1 MRPGGNARVLPGTG
15 ERRAK
20 RGARSGTSLRAAP
33 RGVFSISAQARAS
46 GQGKARRSRDRLHG
60 GILSSAASRGDFESP
75 AGTSRGATDAG
86 RDSSATRTSRAPR
99 GLGCSV
105 HRRAKARGAIV
116 RIAVT
121 DGASSLAHRPCSP
134 LFPDEPGTLETIR
147 CLARRFYSAEDSAD
161 TKHGRAPIPG
171 KTVALVFSRDETF
184 QSPSGGSRAPS
195 FASAVHTR
203 VTRRIQNGPNQAV
216 SDPSSRVPL
225 FAGLGTAS
233 ARVAP
238 GLPGAR
244 ASRPKAPDAC
254 ILGFHRPGHRLTSAL
269 TPLLPQCHRHES
281 DRPHRLPR
289 SGTYRAR
296 ASSRG
301 RRTRRAGHS
310 RTTNLC
316 PRCFALAC
324 AT

>member
-1 MRPGGNARVLPGTG
+1 M
-15 ERRAK
+15 
-20 RGARSGTSLRAAP
+20 
-33 RGVFSISAQARAS
+33 
-46 GQGKARRSRDRLHG
+46 
-60 GILSSAASRGDFESP
+60 
-75 AGTSRGATDAG
+75 
-86 RDSSATRTSRAPR
+86 
-99 GLGCSV
+99 
-105 HRRAKARGAIV
+105 
-116 RIAVT
+116 
-121 DGASSLAHRPCSP
+121 AHRPCSASSQTSQECLRNARDDS
-134 LFPDEPGTLETIR
+134 LFSRGDFIP
-147 CLARRFYSAEDSAD
+147 
-161 TKHGRAPIPG
+161 HGIPPIPSTERAPIPG
-171 KTVALVFSRDETF
+171 KGPSFFLATETF
-184 QSPSGGSRAPS
+184 QSPSGGSGAPS

-216 SDPSSRVPL
+216 SVPSTRVPL

-233 ARVAP
+233 TRVAP

>member
-1 MRPGGNARVLPGTG
+1 MYCTWYRHAFAFRCAR
-15 ERRAK
+15 
-20 RGARSGTSLRAAP
+20 
-33 RGVFSISAQARAS
+33 
-46 GQGKARRSRDRLHG
+46 
-60 GILSSAASRGDFESP
+60 
-75 AGTSRGATDAG
+75 
-86 RDSSATRTSRAPR
+86 
-99 GLGCSV
+99 
-105 HRRAKARGAIV
+105 
-116 RIAVT
+116 
-121 DGASSLAHRPCSP
+121 
-134 LFPDEPGTLETIR
+134 
-147 CLARRFYSAEDSAD
+147 
-161 TKHGRAPIPG
+161 
-171 KTVALVFSRDETF
+171 FSRRRKLYRA
-184 QSPSGGSRAPS
+184 GSRAPS

-254 ILGFHRPGHRLTSAL
+254 ILGFHPPGHRLTSAL

-289 SGTYRAR
+289 SGTYSEHAP
-296 ASSRG
+296 SRG

-310 RTTNLC
+310 RTTNLSPARRVSPGDGPSHHHHPARRTGAVAHPLSPPPSRHRS
-316 PRCFALAC
+316 PRFASSSSTTKTARSC
-324 AT
+324 VT